1 MDHERAGFIPVH
13 THQDGTTVSAFAFD
27 RRIGRFQRRRR
38 RGHRFNKRRWNDLE
52 GLLRKGGHCCH
63 QFQIRC
69 AVYSSCGLFI
79 KLQRSHTT
87 TAEPN
92 WLHREAEAGS
102 VQSPR
107 SVAGEA
113 ASGRARN
120 IPELKAPH
128 ERLEWAVQRIALT
141 ERASRAHNYSRLS
154 ITPR

>member
-1 MDHERAGFIPVH
+1 MRGRALFPSTRIRTAPQFPHLHSTVGLGVSSAGGAVGTLSTSGAGTTLRVFCERAGIAA
-13 THQDGTTVSAFAFD
+13 TNSKSDA
-27 RRIGRFQRRRR
+27 
-38 RGHRFNKRRWNDLE
+38 
-52 GLLRKGGHCCH
+52 
-63 QFQIRC
+63 

-92 WLHREAEAGS
+92 WLHREAGAGS

-120 IPELKAPH
+120 IPELNVPH
-128 ERLEWAVQRIALT
+128 QRLELVVQKIALA